1 LRMRVTF
8 LLAKL
13 RGIIQLPRST
23 MEKVQSCILFQIKP
37 KNVFHSNSIQMMV
50 FKMGKSFLRTLPSV
64 QRRTCCNEL
73 DRKKQQFGKVTHV
86 IFDMDGL
93 LLDTETV
100 HEQCIGAIMKKY
112 GKVFDWQLSLRILG
126 ASEKDGAEI
135 LIDEAQLPL
144 TVEEFMKETAE
155 LEVEQFSQCNL
166 MPGVERLLKH
176 LHHCNIPMALCTSE
190 REEYY
195 LLKTKNHQQLFRL
208 LNHRVCVPN
217 NPEIKRGKPYPDCYL
232 ACASRFPKPALH
244 PSQVLVFEDSLNGT
258 LSALRAGMQVVMV
271 PDSRMDEDKRRLATY
286 SVQSLD
292 QFKPELFGLPAFP
305 SSSAALPT
313 DVISIIKLANGK
325 RSQRIKIVNHYVRSE
340 MIANKQTETS
350 FVIRQDVDCSKVAV
364 ENNRRKRQLTGW
376 FLAVV
381 KIYLD
386 CVVKSKVQMNANAK
400 FPPVTHVIFDS
411 DGLLLD
417 TETVH
422 GECINEV
429 MKRYGKQLT
438 YDMAALIRGRP
449 QKDGFQFLVEEA
461 KLPISA
467 EELIQLTDEKEKGRF
482 PESKLMPGVERLV
495 NHLHKHNIPMAV
507 CTSEKRE
514 YYNLKIS
521 RYTEIFKLMHHA
533 TCIAD
538 EKQITRGKPHPDG
551 YLFCATLFDPPL
563 PQANQILVFEDS
575 ISGASSGLAAGMQ
588 VVLVP
593 DESLDKS
600 KYPKVTCSLKS
611 LLDFKPECFGL
622 PPYDD

>member
-1 LRMRVTF
+1 MLRISKCKMLTPTNRYSFCRVLRMRVTF

-13 RGIIQLPRST
+13 RGIIQLPRNT
-23 MEKVQSCILFQIKP
+23 MEKVQSCISFQIKP
-37 KNVFHSNSIQMMV
+37 KSSMMV

-144 TVEEFMKETAE
+144 TVEEFIKETAE
-155 LEVEQFSQCNL
+155 LEVEQFSRCNL
-166 MPGVERLLKH
+166 MPGAERLLKH

-305 SSSAALPT
+305 SSSGH
-313 DVISIIKLANGK
+313 K
-325 RSQRIKIVNHYVRSE
+325 SE

-350 FVIRQDVDCSKVAV
+350 FVIRQHVDCSKVAV
-364 ENNRRKRQLTGW
+364 ENNRRKRQLTD
-376 FLAVV
+376 LPC
-381 KIYLD
+381 LD
-386 CVVKSKVQMNANAK
+386 CVVKNKVEMNANAK

-495 NHLHKHNIPMAV
+495 KHLHKHNIPMAV

-514 YYNLKIS
+514 YYNMKIS

>member
-23 MEKVQSCILFQIKP
+23 MEKVQSCISFQIKP
-37 KNVFHSNSIQMMV
+37 KSSMMV
-50 FKMGKSFLRTLPSV
+50 FKMGKSFLRTLPFV

-144 TVEEFMKETAE
+144 TVEEFIKETAE
-155 LEVEQFSQCNL
+155 LEVEQFSRCNL
-166 MPGVERLLKH
+166 MPGAERLLKH

-305 SSSAALPT
+305 SSS
-313 DVISIIKLANGK
+313 
-325 RSQRIKIVNHYVRSE
+325 
-340 MIANKQTETS
+340 
-350 FVIRQDVDCSKVAV
+350 V
-364 ENNRRKRQLTGW
+364 ENNRRKRQLTDLPC
-376 FLAVV
+376 F
-381 KIYLD
+381 D
-386 CVVKSKVQMNANAK
+386 CVVKSKVEMNANAK

-422 GECINEV
+422 GECINSV
-429 MKRYGKQLT
+429 MKRYGKELT

-461 KLPISA
+461 KLPISS

-482 PESKLMPGVERLV
+482 PESKMMPGVERLV
-495 NHLHKHNIPMAV
+495 KHLHKHNIPMAV
-507 CTSEKRE
+507 CTSEKSE
-514 YYNLKIS
+514 YYNMKIS
-521 RYTEIFKLMHHA
+521 RYTEIFKLMHHT

-563 PQANQILVFEDS
+563 PKANQILVFEDS